1 MGIYKKTIEI
11 YKKPW
16 KYIKNHGKYIK
27 RHENNKLWIKKITK
41 MS

>member
-27 RHENNKLWIKKITK
+27 RHENNKLWIKIITK